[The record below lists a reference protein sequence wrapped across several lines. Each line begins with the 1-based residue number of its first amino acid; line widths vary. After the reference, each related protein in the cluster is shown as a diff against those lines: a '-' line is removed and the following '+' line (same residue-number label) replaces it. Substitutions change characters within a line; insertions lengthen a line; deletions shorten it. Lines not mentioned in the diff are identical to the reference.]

1 MYTEMKINK
10 LFILA
15 ALSLSLVSCSDL
27 FEPAQENNRSLDEIY
42 EEPTY
47 AQGLLGYA
55 YAMLPYNT
63 KSVTDV
69 ATDDAV
75 SNDLSNSYLKMAT
88 GSWAANNDPMNKWT
102 SCRAS
107 IQYLNIFLQEVDKV
121 DWAKDKGAQQMFCES
136 RKGEAYALRALNM
149 YYLLM
154 NHGGWT
160 EDGQLLGVPNLTKPE
175 DTSSD
180 FNQPRATFQACL
192 DQIYS
197 DLDQAEQLLPLDYND
212 LTKSDPVPE
221 KYTAM
226 GVDNY
231 QDYNRVLG
239 SLMRGRVSGR
249 IAKAIR
255 AQVSLL
261 AASPAFNKGTN
272 VDYKRAADDA
282 ASLLDL
288 IGGVSGLSETGNSWY
303 AQTNEINNLQSG
315 ECPKEIIWRGNKTNG
330 ADDWDLGLNQ
340 EADNFPPSLYG
351 KGRINPTQ
359 NLVDAFPAANGY
371 PITDERS
378 GYDDLDPYS
387 NRDPRLDLYI
397 IYNGCKYK
405 GATINTDITTAN
417 NDNGLNK
424 IGNSTRT
431 GYYMKK
437 LLREDCNPNP
447 NAKNAQ
453 YHYPVY
459 IRYTEIFL
467 DYAEAANEAWG
478 PKGNGTH
485 AYSAYDV
492 IKAIRHRAGITDDSY
507 LDECA
512 NDLNKMREL
521 IRNERRIE
529 LCFENKRFN
538 DLRRWKAPINEAV
551 HGVEISTEAGIPQF
565 KDITVEE
572 RKYDDYMYYGP
583 VPQTEIL
590 KWDQLKQNAGWKITN
605 D

>member
-55 YAMLPYNT
+55 YAVLPYNT

-88 GSWAANNDPMNKWT
+88 GSWAANNDPMSKWT

-226 GVDNY
+226 GVNNY

-261 AASPAFNKGTN
+261 AASPAFAEGTT
-272 VDYKRAADDA
+272 VIRDAAELKVKESDRIAAMTEGLQAMGCRITPTGDGMIIDGGAPLRGAAIRTFKDHRIAMSFAIAALIAEGETVLDDA
-282 ASLLDL
+282 GCVDISYPTFF
-288 IGGVSGLSETGNSWY
+288 EN
-303 AQTNEINNLQSG
+303 
-315 ECPKEIIWRGNKTNG
+315 
-330 ADDWDLGLNQ
+330 LNQ
-340 EADNFPPSLYG
+340 
-351 KGRINPTQ
+351 
-359 NLVDAFPAANGY
+359 
-371 PITDERS
+371 
-378 GYDDLDPYS
+378 
-387 NRDPRLDLYI
+387 
-397 IYNGCKYK
+397 
-405 GATINTDITTAN
+405 
-417 NDNGLNK
+417 
-424 IGNSTRT
+424 
-431 GYYMKK
+431 
-437 LLREDCNPNP
+437 LR
-447 NAKNAQ
+447 Q
-453 YHYPVY
+453 
-459 IRYTEIFL
+459 
-467 DYAEAANEAWG
+467 
-478 PKGNGTH
+478 
-485 AYSAYDV
+485 
-492 IKAIRHRAGITDDSY
+492 
-507 LDECA
+507 
-512 NDLNKMREL
+512 
-521 IRNERRIE
+521 
-529 LCFENKRFN
+529 
-538 DLRRWKAPINEAV
+538 
-551 HGVEISTEAGIPQF
+551 
-565 KDITVEE
+565 
-572 RKYDDYMYYGP
+572 
-583 VPQTEIL
+583 
-590 KWDQLKQNAGWKITN
+590 
-605 D
+605 